1 MGCNCCLGGNLTA
14 LSGLDGKNQWTN
26 IVQTRAADNDVMY
39 GSHGQVFETR
49 KEVLLNMD
57 ENLGMMGVRYKN
69 WKYLNGNGTIF
80 KNINLYDLI
89 FSKIVIGHWTEKSSK
104 YKL

>member
-1 MGCNCCLGGNLTA
+1 LQKLILNVVYLLLVGGNLTA

-26 IVQTRAADNDVMY
+26 IVQTSAAANDVSY

-49 KEVLLNMD
+49 KEILLNMD

-69 WKYLNGNGTIF
+69 WKYLNGN
-80 KNINLYDLI
+80 N
-89 FSKIVIGHWTEKSSK
+89 KSCYQIMK
-104 YKL
+104 PMR